1 MSFFYRK
8 PAKDHIFY
16 SERYQEHFP
25 VSVLAK
31 YIVPRNEELKKET
44 RRKSH
49 VQANTEIP
57 KNSIRIQEK
66 PESFLQEDVA
76 HRDEK
81 KKESA

>member
-8 PAKDHIFY
+8 PAKDHICY

-57 KNSIRIQEK
+57 KIPLGS
-66 PESFLQEDVA
+66 
-76 HRDEK
+76 K
-81 KKESA
+81 KSLNLYCKKTLHIEVKKASE